1 MVDWTPIEF
10 LDGNDGSGLELGERD
25 RAVAT
30 SPINNVFEEKKWP
43 RRPSGIAFTYFSAD
57 QIVSVNRI

>member
-30 SPINNVFEEKKWP
+30 SPINNVFEEKKMAAAAIGHCVHLFLC
-43 RRPSGIAFTYFSAD
+43 RPNCVG
-57 QIVSVNRI
+57 